1 MTIDEKI
8 KLLESRIAE
17 TDKLLAEIRKEKKN
31 EEKKNTESIL
41 AEYWNRINSGEKV
54 FYLDGYNA
62 IIESE
67 FIDADD
73 EKYNDNNTD
82 RYSNYPIKE
91 YAEQAQ
97 KIKEFNDKLLAFKW
111 CYDRDYKPVF
121 SGDYNNRAYYIYYDS
136 EYKEYNCDWGS
147 VYERNIIYFS
157 SAKIAQKCCDW
168 LNEELT
174 HGELEEE

>member
-8 KLLESRIAE
+8 KLLESQIAE
-17 TDKLLAEIRKEKKN
+17 TNELLAEIKKEKEN
-31 EEKKNTESIL
+31 EEKKNTESVL
-41 AEYWNRINSGEKV
+41 AEYWNCLNSGEMV

-62 IIESE
+62 IIESG
-67 FIDADD
+67 FIDVDD

-121 SGDYNNRAYYIYYDS
+121 SGDYGNRAYFVYYDS
-136 EYKEYNCDWGS
+136 EDEKYAYDWDNICD
-147 VYERNIIYFS
+147 RNVIYFS
-157 SAKIAQKCCDW
+157 SKEIAQKCCDW
-168 LNEELT
+168 LNAEM
-174 HGELEEE
+174 EEE